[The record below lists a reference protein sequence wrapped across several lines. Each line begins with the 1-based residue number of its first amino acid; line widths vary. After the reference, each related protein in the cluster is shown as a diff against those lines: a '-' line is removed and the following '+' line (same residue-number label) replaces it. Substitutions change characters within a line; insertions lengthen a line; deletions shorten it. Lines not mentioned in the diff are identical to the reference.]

1 MSDHTRRAL
10 GGFVLLLPACTL
22 VLSGLLGLDPPAA
35 LVHPLPLLLGL
46 AAALILNLST
56 AVNVRGR
63 CENDS
68 LLGGVAIQLKG
79 RLLNLAVVAIALLL
93 VGAIALYLFVENF
106 APR

>member
-1 MSDHTRRAL
+1 
-10 GGFVLLLPACTL
+10 
-22 VLSGLLGLDPPAA
+22 

-46 AAALILNLST
+46 SAALILNLST
-56 AVNVRGR
+56 AVSVRSR
-63 CENDS
+63 CENGS
-68 LLGGVAIQLKG
+68 LLGGVAIQLKA